1 MFNQA
6 YELSLKQL
14 DEVKQLTADIFSQL
28 ILDIKVLPAGQT
40 QNELFRLVEKL
51 KKE

>member
-1 MFNQA
+1 MFKQA
-6 YELSLKQL
+6 HQL
-14 DEVKQLTADIFSQL
+14 ALERIDDVKQLTADIFSQL

-40 QNELFRLVEKL
+40 QDALFRLVEKL